1 MLSNVAQ
8 FRQLGIK
15 ISIQFVLLQIWE
27 RLELDSDS
35 LLCHFHGERKSC
47 IGGKG
52 IFMLNSQWP
61 RVQERSWNIPEA
73 HKNIHSFPTA
83 TQLLMKVSA
92 RQYLYFPNIFK
103 SSVDLSLSGLKIML
117 TFSCRK
123 TNFVLFLCQLQH
135 TVVFPRTSAL
145 ISLKL
150 YFHSEGKHFKYVKHF
165 QAFTF
170 SVIG

>member
-1 MLSNVAQ
+1 MLPNVAQ
-8 FRQLGIK
+8 FRYLGIK

-27 RLELDSDS
+27 RLDSDS
-35 LLCHFHGERKSC
+35 LLCHFHGERKNC
-47 IGGKG
+47 LGGKG

-73 HKNIHSFPTA
+73 HKDIHSFPTA
-83 TQLLMKVSA
+83 IQLLMKVSA

-103 SSVDLSLSGLKIML
+103 SSVDLSRSGLKTML

-123 TNFVLFLCQLQH
+123 TNVVLFLCQLRH

-150 YFHSEGKHFKYVKHF
+150 YFHSEGNTLNTLSTFKRLPLV
-165 QAFTF
+165 
-170 SVIG
+170 